1 MAFFLIF
8 VQRQRVSCYDHKG
21 ALISLS
27 SCMHPRSHYTHY
39 MRLGLTERRN
49 KASCLIGIGQ
59 RDSLRHPRYVDQP
72 HRSYKGLSILY
83 RDSMEIYVD
92 TTQA

>member
-1 MAFFLIF
+1 MSIM
-8 VQRQRVSCYDHKG
+8 RPG
-21 ALISLS
+21 
-27 SCMHPRSHYTHY
+27 MHAKTNSIMCIASEQSPKRS
-39 MRLGLTERRN
+39 
-49 KASCLIGIGQ
+49 
-59 RDSLRHPRYVDQP
+59 RHPRYVDQP